1 MSVDD
6 YQVTFD
12 VARDDHQRYASQNES
27 AIRFPVVDK
36 FTKFQK
42 FFRGEIFGLLRG
54 KFEQTF
60 LWSNVP
66 KS

>member
-1 MSVDD
+1 MTIDD

-12 VARDDHQRYASQNES
+12 VAGDDHQRYASQNES

-54 KFEQTF
+54 KFE
-60 LWSNVP
+60 
-66 KS
+66 